1 MDKVDVSGRSDWLS
15 ILRGSAY
22 GVMSNKGEGRSSADN
37 NDQLIQ
43 ASERA
48 EDMAKRA
55 SRWEKKVL
63 QIYQPSGGA

>member
-1 MDKVDVSGRSDWLS
+1 MDETDISGRSDRLS
-15 ILRGSAY
+15 ALKGS
-22 GVMSNKGEGRSSADN
+22 GHGTMSNKGEGRSSADKH
-37 NDQLIQ
+37 DQLIK
-43 ASERA
+43 ARERA